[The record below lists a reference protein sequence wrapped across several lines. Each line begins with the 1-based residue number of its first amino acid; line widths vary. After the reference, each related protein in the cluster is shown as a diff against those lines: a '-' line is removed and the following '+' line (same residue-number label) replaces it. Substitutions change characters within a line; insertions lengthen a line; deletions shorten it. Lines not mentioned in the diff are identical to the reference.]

1 MKIFYRPEM
10 AVDSRGYSPSAM
22 KPKQA
27 VEDWQKRK
35 LNIEICS
42 FEPVTAKELALVHD
56 PKMVKNILAGR
67 EANGHGN
74 KILEVS
80 RSCLYT
86 VGSLVAAAKAA
97 FKDRI
102 VCSPTSGF
110 HHATRDSAAAF
121 CSFNGLMVASSIV
134 LEEEYC
140 KRVSI
145 LDCDQHY
152 GDGTQDI
159 IDYYQLHDSV
169 GHWTFG
175 GEYSDRRNF
184 NQKRFLNDLNEFLE
198 FEAQAGS
205 GLIIYQAGADPHIND
220 PLGGT
225 MTTEEM
231 RERDQFVFHKA
242 VELNLPIVYVHAGG
256 YAKDE
261 HGTIEPVLE
270 LHRNTAKEAI
280 LALENIAGLSER

>member
-1 MKIFYRPEM
+1 MKVFYRPEM
-10 AVDSRGYSPSAM
+10 AVDSRGYSPSAL

-27 VEDWQKRK
+27 VADWKKRK
-35 LNIEICS
+35 LDIEICS

-67 EANGHGN
+67 EANGHNN
-74 KILEVS
+74 KIVEVS
-80 RSCLYT
+80 KSCLYT

-97 FKDRI
+97 FTDRI

-110 HHATRDSAAAF
+110 HHAGYNYCGCF
-121 CSFNGLMVASSIV
+121 CTFNGLMVATEIV
-134 LEEEYC
+134 LEEGLCE
-140 KRVSI
+140 RVSI

-159 IDYYQLHDSV
+159 IDRIEKDEV

-175 GEYSDRRNF
+175 SAYGGSRKSF
-184 NQKRFLNDLNEFLE
+184 SQQRFLNDLNEFLE

-231 RERDQFVFHKA
+231 LERDQFVFHKA
-242 VELNLPIVYVHAGG
+242 VELNLPIVWLFAGG
-256 YAKDE
+256 YQRDE
-261 HGTIEPVLE
+261 NGGIEPVLE
-270 LHRNTAKEAI
+270 LHRNTAREAI
-280 LALENIAGLSER
+280 FALEGMSAES